1 MTDITP
7 YFIVL
12 LFGAV
17 IGSFLNVCIYRLPRE
32 ESVAWPASHCP
43 SCRKSIAVYDNIPI
57 VSYLLLRGHCRG
69 CRSPISIRYP
79 LVEAANAVGYVGVF
93 WMFGFTPVA
102 WAYAALVSAL
112 IVVTGTDLSHTM
124 IPDAVTLPG
133 IVVGLLCAAL
143 ILPITLMESLMGIL
157 VGGGAAVV
165 FGVDQ
170 SLCVWE
176 RGHGWRRHQAHG
188 HGRRFYRMA
197 TGLVGDHDWVVS
209 RIGDRWRAHDF
220 RCHIPSRAHSFRAVP
235 RDWLSPGLDLS
246 SVIIR
251 MVLVPDRLPC
261 VTPQKWLPEPF

>member
-1 MTDITP
+1 MIRRRILDFRF
-7 YFIVL
+7 YARCVGL
-12 LFGAV
+12 CRFGIRSYRGDRYRSLTYHDPRCRDVARDCG
-17 IGSFLNVCIYRLPRE
+17 GS
-32 ESVAWPASHCP
+32 S
-43 SCRKSIAVYDNIPI
+43 
-57 VSYLLLRGHCRG
+57 LRGADPPDHFDG
-69 CRSPISIRYP
+69 ISD
-79 LVEAANAVGYVGVF
+79 G
-93 WMFGFTPVA
+93 
-102 WAYAALVSAL
+102 
-112 IVVTGTDLSHTM
+112 
-124 IPDAVTLPG
+124 
-133 IVVGLLCAAL
+133 GL
-143 ILPITLMESLMGIL
+143 
-157 VGGGAAVV
+157 GGRGAAVV

-197 TGLVGDHDWVVS
+197 TGLVGDHAWVVS